1 MKILMMMRYLSSKW
15 RVFKSYFQL
24 KMKKNGE
31 VYGAGWEDAV
41 CYIMDNYII
50 EDRNGKP
57 IEIGISINID
67 EDEII
72 KKLMEKKDEK

>member
-1 MKILMMMRYLSSKW
+1 MASIQELFSAKNE
-15 RVFKSYFQL
+15 
-24 KMKKNGE
+24 KNGE

-67 EDEII
+67 EDEIV